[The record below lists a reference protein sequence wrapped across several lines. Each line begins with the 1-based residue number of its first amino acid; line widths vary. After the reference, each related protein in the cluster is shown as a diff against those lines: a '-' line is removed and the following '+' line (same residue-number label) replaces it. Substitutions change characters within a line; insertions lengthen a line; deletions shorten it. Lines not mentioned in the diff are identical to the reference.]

1 MERRFDLGRIIISA
15 VALLLVALFLLMIF
29 NDSKLQNFLHPDIR
43 QESVL
48 IGNIVEG
55 VFQIFLLVGILFA
68 GAHVLTI

>member
-43 QESVL
+43 QESDYDYEQEE
-48 IGNIVEG
+48 NITRNIAKVS
-55 VFQIFLLVGILFA
+55 Q
-68 GAHVLTI
+68 